1 LCKAPPDARSAPAK
15 PWRSSMLRI
24 GFSRAYNLKSMRCPA
39 CQTERRSDVRF
50 CEACG
55 SPLEASCL
63 ACGAPVPV
71 DTTFCGAWRLA
82 ELGDNGGALEFFRR
96 GERIATAADNVYSRT
111 AVDICHGSVLA
122 HHGDAADAVRILE
135 PATLTCRE
143 KKFVGWLMLALASL
157 GYAYARLGR
166 SAEGISLAKDAIA
179 LQEETGA
186 GVNRAYLHLTLAKTA
201 LVAGDLEQAEA
212 SARTGLAFAED
223 DSERGWEAWNRWAL
237 GEIAL
242 RRGDRA
248 TAEHE
253 ADEAQEIAEELGM
266 RPLVERCRAVLRRV
280 A

>member
-1 LCKAPPDARSAPAK
+1 VK
-15 PWRSSMLRI
+15 P
-24 GFSRAYNLKSMRCPA
+24 MRCPA
-39 CQTERRSDVRF
+39 CRTESRSGVRF
-50 CEACG
+50 CEACAA
-55 SPLEASCL
+55 PLETSCS
-63 ACGAPVPV
+63 ACGAAGPV
-71 DTTFCGAWRLA
+71 DIEFCSAWRLA

-96 GERIATAADNVYSRT
+96 GEPVATSADDVYSRT
-111 AVDICHGSVLA
+111 PADICHGSVLA
-122 HHGDAADAVRILE
+122 HHGDAGDAVRILE
-135 PATLTCRE
+135 PITATCRE
-143 KKFVGWLMLALASL
+143 KKFVSWLMLALASL

-186 GVNRAYLHLTLAKTA
+186 EANRAYLHLTLAKTA

-212 SARTGLAFAED
+212 SARTGLAFAGD
-223 DSERGWEAWNRWAL
+223 DAERGWEAWNRWAL

-248 TAEHE
+248 TAERE

-266 RPLVERCRAVLRRV
+266 RPLVERCRAVLRRG

>member
-1 LCKAPPDARSAPAK
+1 VR
-15 PWRSSMLRI
+15 
-24 GFSRAYNLKSMRCPA
+24 SMRCPA
-39 CQTERRSDVRF
+39 CRTENREGVTF
-50 CEACG
+50 CQACA

-63 ACGAPVPV
+63 ACGAPGPV
-71 DTTFCGAWRLA
+71 DTTFCSAWRLA
-82 ELGDNGGALEFFRR
+82 ELGDNSGALELLRR
-96 GERIATAADNVYSRT
+96 GERIGTEADNVHSRT

-135 PATLTCRE
+135 AAAATCRE
-143 KKFVGWLMLALASL
+143 KKFADWLMLALASL
-157 GYAYARLGR
+157 GHAYARLGR

-179 LQEETGA
+179 LQEETGVE
-186 GVNRAYLHLTLAKTA
+186 VNRAYLHLTLAKTA
-201 LVAGDLEQAEA
+201 LVTGDLEQAET

-253 ADEAQEIAEELGM
+253 TDEAQEIAEELGM
-266 RPLVERCRAVLRRV
+266 RPLVERCRAVLRRS